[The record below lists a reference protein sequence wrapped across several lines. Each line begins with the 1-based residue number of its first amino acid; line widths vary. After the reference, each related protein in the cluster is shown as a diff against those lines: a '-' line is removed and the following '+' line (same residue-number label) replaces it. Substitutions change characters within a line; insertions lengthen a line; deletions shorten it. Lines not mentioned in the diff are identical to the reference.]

1 MYTKNEKDKIKFL
14 QKKNMN
20 KIREEKD
27 RKQWKICGHLLKF
40 FWGISFDEFD
50 NLFKV

>member
-1 MYTKNEKDKIKFL
+1 MSEKDQLTYTNSFNGILKEMYTKNEKDKIKFL

-27 RKQWKICGHLLKF
+27 RKQ
-40 FWGISFDEFD
+40 
-50 NLFKV
+50 